1 VTEQNRGL
9 IYALTA
15 YLIWGTFPLLFS
27 LFKGLP
33 AMEVL
38 AHRIAWSAVFVAI
51 IITLTG
57 KWHRIKAALTN
68 KYLILA
74 LCCSTTLIAANWG
87 LYIWA
92 AMNERAVEASLG
104 YFIHP
109 LVSVGLGVFF
119 LKESLSTYQKVALLL
134 AVIAVVY
141 KVTSSGALPW
151 ISLSLAASFALY
163 GFVRKQTQVDT
174 VTGLMIETTLAL
186 PFTLIFWLFT
196 PVNHFGFNL
205 QGGLFIL
212 AGILTAIPL
221 LAFAAAARRISL
233 SMIGFLMYLNPTL
246 QLLCAV
252 FILGEPFTHTDL
264 ITFSLI
270 WIGLAIFTGGTYWRH
285 RKDRLKLRPSVTSS

>member
-1 VTEQNRGL
+1 
-9 IYALTA
+9 
-15 YLIWGTFPLLFS
+15 
-27 LFKGLP
+27 
-33 AMEVL
+33 
-38 AHRIAWSAVFVAI
+38 
-51 IITLTG
+51 
-57 KWHRIKAALTN
+57 
-68 KYLILA
+68 
-74 LCCSTTLIAANWG
+74 
-87 LYIWA
+87 
-92 AMNERAVEASLG
+92 
-104 YFIHP
+104 
-109 LVSVGLGVFF
+109 
-119 LKESLSTYQKVALLL
+119 
-134 AVIAVVY
+134 
-141 KVTSSGALPW
+141 
-151 ISLSLAASFALY
+151 
-163 GFVRKQTQVDT
+163 VRKQTQVDT

-205 QGGLFIL
+205 QGSLFIL

-285 RKDRLKLRPSVTSS
+285 RKDRQKLRPSVTSS